1 MKTLF
6 IVLLAVS
13 FLTAVFMIRKVRRE
27 QFLIQDTLY
36 WIFFCLVLIV
46 LSVFPGVSV
55 FFADLLG
62 FQEPQ
67 NFVFVAIIFLLLIKI
82 FLLSVKT
89 SVLESKLN
97 ELIET
102 YAIDRQETDGDKKET
117 DGSNT
122 P

>member
-1 MKTLF
+1 MKVLF

-36 WIFFCLVLIV
+36 WIFFCLILIV
-46 LSVFPGVSV
+46 LSVFPRVSV

-62 FQEPQ
+62 FEAPQ

-102 YAIDRQETDGDKKET
+102 YAIDRQEVSDKTDGRH
-117 DGSNT
+117 
-122 P
+122 